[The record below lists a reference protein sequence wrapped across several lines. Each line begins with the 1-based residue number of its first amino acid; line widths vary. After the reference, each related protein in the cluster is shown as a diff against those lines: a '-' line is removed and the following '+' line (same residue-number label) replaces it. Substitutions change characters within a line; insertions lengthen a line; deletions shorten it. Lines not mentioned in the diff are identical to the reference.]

1 MFLYEKIT
9 PILKVKILDFVW
21 ETSDEKLLCTCFLW
35 YTAGKDVWSSEE
47 DKILL
52 SKDKEAISNLAKKR
66 GLQSVLNRI
75 NFIEGI
81 N

>member
-1 MFLYEKIT
+1 MKISLQFWRSKFW
-9 PILKVKILDFVW
+9 ILIVW
-21 ETSDEKLLCTCFLW
+21 ETSDKKLLRTCFLW